1 MINLKKLKYLI
12 LFVYLTGFISCTND
26 DEIIQ
31 EQIELINRSSIT
43 LNGVEYETI
52 NDINSG
58 NENCDNLYVKAS
70 FYKKDDIDI
79 RLEINL
85 SKDGQLHSVNYG
97 EYKLP
102 IVGVTILKTFLT
114 PNFYPLKTFSISNF
128 NYNEDTG
135 ELSFSFNGTVY
146 FEQDNNVMRTISGS
160 IYNKNFRSIDCS
172 IVKTGLEFKSL
183 DFELHNFHSYR
194 TKFANNTQQHRY
206 FTNNGHIFDIN
217 VQDDF
222 WNLPMGEIVFTQNSS
237 QNNVRIMKQLGNVI
251 ANQGPNIAH
260 HQWMNYNTQGKI
272 YIENKEIINGTKKI
286 SGKIDLQMIENGNI
300 VRTLN
305 GIKFST
311 LSFLD

>member
-128 NYNEDTG
+128 NYNKNTG

-160 IYNKNFRSIDCS
+160 IYNKSFRSIDCS

-222 WNLPMGEIVFTQNSS
+222 WNLPLGEIEFSQNSS
-237 QNNVRIMKQLGNVI
+237 QNNVRILKQLGSVI
-251 ANQGPNIAH
+251 ANQVPSITQ
-260 HQWMNYNTQGKI
+260 HQWLNYNTQGKI

-286 SGKIDLQMIENGNI
+286 SGKIDLQMIENGI
-300 VRTLN
+300 VVRTLN